1 MSASVINICS
11 NALLRIGADPINAFT
26 DGNSKNEIARGRLCE
41 NLWPSTRDSLLR
53 SHPWNCAVKRL
64 KLAPLSAAPAF
75 NYTKQFQLPAD
86 WLRTLD
92 INDVPTNDYDF
103 RMEGGK
109 ILVNTDT
116 LNLRYIFRNEEP
128 SSWDALLVE
137 CAELLMAGA
146 IAYPITKSMSLKQ
159 ELRAEAAR
167 LLKQARAVDGQEE
180 SQQTFGDSPL
190 LNSRYANIYTGSF

>member
-26 DGNSKNEIARGRLCE
+26 DGNSANEIARGRLCQ
-41 NLWPSTRDSLLR
+41 NLWPSVRDSLLR

>member
-1 MSASVINICS
+1 MSASVISICS
-11 NALLRIGADPINAFT
+11 NALLRVGADPINAFT
-26 DGNSKNEIARGRLCE
+26 DGNGANEIARGRLCE
-41 NLWPSTRDSLLR
+41 NLWPSIRDSLLR
-53 SHPWNCAVKRL
+53 SHPWNCAVKRE
-64 KLAPLSAAPAF
+64 KLAPLSAVPAF

-109 ILVNTDT
+109 ILVNTDV

-128 SSWDALLVE
+128 SSWDALLIE
-137 CAELLMAGA
+137 CAELQMAAA
-146 IAYPITKSMSLKQ
+146 IAYPLTKSMSLKQ